1 MSLESLKKQA
11 GRLATYLGA
20 KHRVNLKHA
29 SALEVVAAMHGARNW
44 QTLAAG
50 APPQA
55 EEAPP
60 KPGTKGVLALSWTAA
75 GEPHVTLPQ
84 GAWLR
89 HGIAFGDTS
98 YAWVQHNLFEAV
110 DAGLSAI
117 LLAHPDNFD
126 GVSRQADDNA
136 SVQMCRLSKLETLAS
151 TKLTQLV
158 VVPTSAESNWT
169 EVLRSYVQA
178 RHAAGDRSPLV
189 IGVPG
194 LGQLSDQQLADLW
207 PLVQQGRAFGI
218 TLRCYS
224 RSKAAVLSRKSGSQF
239 LAQMAHQIF
248 LGNAR
253 EAAQEE
259 VLERLNAAPAV
270 YLGFNTTQF

>member
-11 GRLATYLGA
+11 GRLASYLGA

-55 EEAPP
+55 DEAPP

-89 HGIAFGDTS
+89 HGIAFGDTA
-98 YAWVQHNLFEAV
+98 YAWVQDNLFEAAE
-110 DAGLSAI
+110 AGLSAL
-117 LLAHPDNFD
+117 LLAHPDDFVGMASETAD
-126 GVSRQADDNA
+126 GFPVHLCDVTQ
-136 SVQMCRLSKLETLAS
+136 LKTLAS
-151 TKLTQLV
+151 TKFTGLV
-158 VVPTSAESNWT
+158 VVSTPAGSNWST
-169 EVLRSYVQA
+169 VLLSCIQA
-178 RHAAGDRSPLV
+178 RLAAGERSPLV
-189 IGVPG
+189 IGIPG
-194 LGQLSDQQLADLW
+194 LDRFTGQELDDLW
-207 PLVQQGRAFGI
+207 PLAQQGRSLGI

-224 RSKAAVLSRKSGSQF
+224 RTKLAVQARTKGPQV
-239 LAQMAHQIF
+239 LAQMAHQMF